1 LRVSGFGSVKGVGG
15 LKTLDSQEVADL
27 YKATPQW
34 VRENAADLG
43 GVKRARKWLFLEE
56 TIRADLCST
65 SKRPL
70 STGGSK
76 SRRMG
81 VSIENPLDKLIDEKL
96 RELNA
101 T

>member
-1 LRVSGFGSVKGVGG
+1 MVSGSGTVRSVGG
-15 LKTLDSQEVADL
+15 LKTLDSQQVADL
-27 YKATPQW
+27 YKASPQW
-34 VRENAADLG
+34 VRENAANLG

-56 TIRADLCST
+56 AIRADLCST
-65 SKRPL
+65 NKKPQN
-70 STGGSK
+70 TGGSK

-81 VSIENPLDKLIDEKL
+81 ASIGNPLDKRIDEKL

>member
-1 LRVSGFGSVKGVGG
+1 MVSGFGSVKSVSG
-15 LKTLDSQEVADL
+15 LKTLNSKEAADL
-27 YKATPQW
+27 YRSSRQW
-34 VRENAADLG
+34 VCENAADLG
-43 GVKRARKWLFLEE
+43 GVKRAGKWLFLEE

-70 STGGSK
+70 NTGGSK
-76 SRRMG
+76 FRPMG